1 MGVNRFRKSIEE
13 KSMISNCQF
22 KISINEVTV
31 ESNASDDEDDT
42 QTHNDTTMTPDT
54 PSRSPDAVAE

>member
-31 ESNASDDEDDT
+31 ESNASDDDDDT
-42 QTHNDTTMTPDT
+42 QVSNATMTPDT